1 MFIRSE
7 ISCRE
12 HDMSYTLEKS
22 IVAEVSGYSHKY
34 PTNVRYRI
42 CDNITIFAMNVYAQ
56 LRQLLIF
63 LKL

>member
-1 MFIRSE
+1 
-7 ISCRE
+7 
-12 HDMSYTLEKS
+12 MSYTLEKS